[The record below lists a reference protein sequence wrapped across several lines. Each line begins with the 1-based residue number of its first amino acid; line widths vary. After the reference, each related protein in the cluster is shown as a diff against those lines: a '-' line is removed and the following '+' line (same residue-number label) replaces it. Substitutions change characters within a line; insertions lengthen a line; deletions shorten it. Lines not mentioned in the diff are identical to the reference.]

1 MKLQNESF
9 IINVEKSKFD
19 EDSEIFRIS
28 ANYFDLTIDKRL
40 ELLNLMKEWISN
52 EDNKLNNI
60 KNKQL

>member
-40 ELLNLMKEWISN
+40 ELLNLMKEWIF
-52 EDNKLNNI
+52 K
-60 KNKQL
+60 